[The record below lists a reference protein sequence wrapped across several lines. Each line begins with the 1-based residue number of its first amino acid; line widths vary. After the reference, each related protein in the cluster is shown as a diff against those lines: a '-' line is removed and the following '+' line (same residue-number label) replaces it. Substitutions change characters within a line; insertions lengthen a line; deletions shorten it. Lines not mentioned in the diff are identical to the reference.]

1 MAGGKHRLI
10 KHGGSILLALG
21 LICAGTPTAV
31 AQVKH
36 RTTSAHNQITV
47 EDTGGYRLLRFNG
60 SMETRMWLRN
70 PLHGHFEYTE
80 YFQLPLLWNPHAK
93 RVLIMGLGGGS
104 APRAFAHYYP
114 DVHVDTVEL
123 DPAVA
128 KVAKQFFHVKE
139 TPKHKIHISDG
150 RTFLRLN
157 DKLQYEAILM
167 DAYTS
172 NQFGTNIPY
181 HLATKEFFKLAAQR
195 LTPNGALAFN
205 VIGTYNDWRS
215 DVVGAMYQT
224 MKSVF
229 PHVYHFPASDSK
241 NIVLIGIKDKAGLT
255 AATLKAKVDA
265 LRQARPKLPQFFGQR
280 LRRIRASAPPTA
292 ARARVLTDNFSPKSG
307 LLTKP

>member
-1 MAGGKHRLI
+1 MEVDAFV
-10 KHGGSILLALG
+10 
-21 LICAGTPTAV
+21 AV
-31 AQVKH
+31 ENEH
-36 RTTSAHNQITV
+36 
-47 EDTGGYRLLRFNG
+47 
-60 SMETRMWLRN
+60 
-70 PLHGHFEYTE
+70 
-80 YFQLPLLWNPHAK
+80 LP
-93 RVLIMGLGGGS
+93 G
-104 APRAFAHYYP
+104 
-114 DVHVDTVEL
+114 
-123 DPAVA
+123 
-128 KVAKQFFHVKE
+128 
-139 TPKHKIHISDG
+139 
-150 RTFLRLN
+150 
-157 DKLQYEAILM
+157 
-167 DAYTS
+167 
-172 NQFGTNIPY
+172 
-181 HLATKEFFKLAAQR
+181 KLAAQR

>member
-1 MAGGKHRLI
+1 M
-10 KHGGSILLALG
+10 
-21 LICAGTPTAV
+21 
-31 AQVKH
+31 
-36 RTTSAHNQITV
+36 

-104 APRAFAHYYP
+104 AQRAFAHYYP

-157 DKLQYEAILM
+157 DKLQYEVILM

-181 HLATKEFFKLAAQR
+181 HLATKEFFTLAAQR
-195 LTPNGALAFN
+195 LAPNGALAFN